1 MIRAIIYDFDGVIC
15 DSVHIKSEAFVELY
29 TPFGDE
35 IASAVKEYHL
45 AHGGVSRFEK
55 FRHWHKKYLG
65 ITLSDDEVMDLAKQ
79 FSVLVKK
86 KVIASSYIS
95 GAQEYLNKHQKNYH
109 QFICT

>member
-1 MIRAIIYDFDGVIC
+1 MKNLDIG
-15 DSVHIKSEAFVELY
+15 
-29 TPFGDE
+29 T
-35 IASAVKEYHL
+35 
-45 AHGGVSRFEK
+45 
-55 FRHWHKKYLG
+55 KKYLG

-109 QFICT
+109 QFICTGTPTNEIEEILNAKNKKFIYGYFWITPEKN